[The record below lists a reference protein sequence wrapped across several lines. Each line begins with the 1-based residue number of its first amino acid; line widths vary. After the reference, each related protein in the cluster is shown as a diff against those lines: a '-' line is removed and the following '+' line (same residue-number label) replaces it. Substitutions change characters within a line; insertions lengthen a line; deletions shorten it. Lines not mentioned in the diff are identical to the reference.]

1 MVTKQRYIIR
11 LVRNIPAVPLHS
23 SMPLKLTPKIWASN
37 TQLLSSFISIAEIFY
52 INSHIWLVYMVR
64 GYVYGSSSSRF
75 MVNFLSCYSSISFQ
89 QLLIK
94 KNNEHLLKLNLV
106 ECTNHAIYAT
116 MNVPRDRLY
125 SLPCAALMW
134 TSFRDAYCE

>member
-1 MVTKQRYIIR
+1 
-11 LVRNIPAVPLHS
+11 VPLHS

-37 TQLLSSFISIAEIFY
+37 TQLLSSFTSIVEKFY
-52 INSHIWLVYMVR
+52 INSPIWLVTWYIWYVDMYMALLPR
-64 GYVYGSSSSRF
+64 GSWWTFSRVTQAF
-75 MVNFLSCYSSISFQ
+75 PSNNSLY
-89 QLLIK
+89 K

-106 ECTNHAIYAT
+106 KCTNHAIYAT
-116 MNVPRDRLY
+116 MNMPRDRLY